1 MYQAVVDM
9 IVDQRLFGR
18 ADRLFN
24 CLKLLRD
31 IDAGAVALDHL
42 DNAAQMPT
50 CAVEPLDD
58 RRMAVVAMVGHGER
72 VVLDNFRLFT
82 YPPRG
87 DSSSTPNIP
96 HGGYRNRI
104 KVISL
109 LSVLANRTYRHLFL
123 AQLIALVGTGLAT
136 VALGLLAYDIAGGDA
151 GAVLGTALAIKMIA
165 YIGVAPIAGAFAD
178 RVPRKAL
185 LVALDLVRAAVAIC
199 LPFVTDVWQVYVLIF
214 VLQSASA
221 GFTPTFQATIPDV
234 LPDEGEYT
242 RALSLSRLAYDM
254 ESLTSPMLA
263 AALLTVINFHWL
275 FSGTAVGFLASA
287 ALVVTSG
294 LAKTVASGKRQADGI
309 YAKTTRGIRIYL
321 KTPRLRG
328 LLAINVAAAAAS
340 AMVIV
345 NSVVMVRELGLGQ
358 PQVAL
363 TLAVYGAGS
372 MLAAL
377 LLPRILDRIAD
388 RPIMIGAAALLTIAL
403 GTLAAI
409 GVVLPSGRIG
419 WAILLASWPIL
430 GIGYS
435 MSITPSG
442 RLLRR
447 SANAEDRPA
456 LFAAQFA
463 LSHVCWLIAY
473 PLVGQLGARAGMP
486 AAFGAMAA
494 LAGIGVVAALLIWPA
509 GDPDE
514 VAHAHDELPA
524 DHPHRREAHSMGKEG
539 HAFVIDDLHQHWP
552 RQ

>member
-1 MYQAVVDM
+1 M
-9 IVDQRLFGR
+9 
-18 ADRLFN
+18 
-24 CLKLLRD
+24 
-31 IDAGAVALDHL
+31 
-42 DNAAQMPT
+42 
-50 CAVEPLDD
+50 
-58 RRMAVVAMVGHGER
+58 
-72 VVLDNFRLFT
+72 
-82 YPPRG
+82 
-87 DSSSTPNIP
+87 
-96 HGGYRNRI
+96 
-104 KVISL
+104 

-136 VALGLLAYDIAGGDA
+136 VALGLLAYDLAGGDA

-185 LVALDLVRAAVAIC
+185 LVALDLVRAGVAIC
-199 LPFVTDVWQVYVLIF
+199 LPFVTEVWQVYLLIF

-234 LPDEGEYT
+234 LPDEKDYT
-242 RALSLSRLAYDM
+242 RALSMSRLAYDM

-287 ALVVTSG
+287 ALVVSSG
-294 LAKTVASGKRQADGI
+294 LSKTVAPDRRQGDGI

-328 LLAINVAAAAAS
+328 LLAINLAAAAAS

-345 NSVVMVRELGLGQ
+345 NTVVMVRGLGLGQ
-358 PQVAL
+358 PQVAV
-363 TLAVYGAGS
+363 TLAVYGGGS
-372 MLAAL
+372 MFAAL
-377 LLPRILDRIAD
+377 LLPRILDRVAD

-403 GTLAAI
+403 GALAAI
-409 GVVLPSGRIG
+409 GATMPAGQVG
-419 WAILLASWPIL
+419 WPILLASWPIL
-430 GIGYS
+430 GIAYS

-442 RLLRR
+442 RLLKR
-447 SANAEDRPA
+447 SANADDRPA

-473 PLVGQLGARAGMP
+473 PLVGQLGAHAGMP
-486 AAFGAMAA
+486 AAFAAMAV
-494 LAGIGVVAALLIWPA
+494 LAGIGVVAALMFWPA

-514 VAHAHDELPA
+514 IAHAHEDLPA
-524 DHPHRREAHSMGKEG
+524 DHPHRRDAHGSGAAS

-552 RQ
+552 GR